1 MFLFSQ
7 YQVEL
12 KKQLQKDV
20 KQDVLDE
27 IGRVISAAKD
37 GQSKAMKKF
46 LEWQSLVD
54 HYNAVEKGHK
64 DEMEKIREQIQNI
77 DSEIDDSLL
86 AVSDDCIAKCR
97 TGKS

>member
-1 MFLFSQ
+1 MG
-7 YQVEL
+7 EI
-12 KKQLQKDV
+12 DRV
-20 KQDVLDE
+20 K
-27 IGRVISAAKD
+27 SAAYD
-37 GQSKAMKKF
+37 GQLKAFKKF

-54 HYNAVEKGHK
+54 HYKATERSHK
-64 DEMEKIREQIQNI
+64 EEMENIRKQIQNI